1 MKASWIVAGA
11 LCLLSAAIAFV
22 SLAAPPQAPKAP
34 ATPGAPSAPA
44 QTAPAKS
51 APAQAAP
58 AKSAP
63 AGAPAQGT
71 PSQPNSSSTTAA
83 TPAASSDDRS
93 ADEAAIRSA
102 GAAFLEAY
110 NARDAKKLAALWTP
124 QAVYTDP
131 ATGEESVGREEI
143 EKVFA
148 EAFEDKE
155 DVKLTTEVESI
166 EFLSPNVAV
175 IRGVAHVVRPGEDAN
190 DSEFTVVRVKQDG
203 QWLIDRVS
211 EVETEKPLPSNYERL
226 KELEWMIGSWHD
238 DDPRPAVEI
247 QTDCEWT
254 KNKNFMTRAFAVAIG
269 DRVNKSGMQI
279 IGWDPVAKQ
288 IHSWIFDS
296 DGGFGEGTWTRKGDK
311 WFIQNTGT
319 LPDGGKATSLSIMTR
334 LDNDSFKWES
344 VNRDIDGELQPNVEP
359 VLVVRK
365 TD

>member
-1 MKASWIVAGA
+1 MKASWIAAGT
-11 LCLLSAAIAFV
+11 LGLLLAVIAFV
-22 SLAAPPQAPKAP
+22 SLAAPPQATKAP
-34 ATPGAPSAPA
+34 ANPGAPTAPA

-51 APAQAAP
+51 APAQSAP

-63 AGAPAQGT
+63 AGAPTQGS
-71 PSQPNSSSTTAA
+71 PAQPNSTGAT
-83 TPAASSDDRS
+83 TPASSSDDRS
-93 ADEAAIRSA
+93 ADEAAIRAA

-110 NARDAKKLAALWTP
+110 NARDAKKLAAFWTP
-124 QAVYTDP
+124 QAVYSDP

-155 DVKLTTEVESI
+155 DIKLTTEVESI

-175 IRGVAHVVRPGEDAN
+175 IRGVARVARAGEESN

-211 EVETEKPLPSNYERL
+211 EVETEKPLPSNYEHL

-247 QTDCEWT
+247 QTDCDWT

-296 DGGFGEGTWTRKGDK
+296 DGGFGEGTWTKDGDK
-311 WFIQNTGT
+311 WIIKTTGLQQDGKKVT
-319 LPDGGKATSLSIMTR
+319 AAHILGFLDPDTMTWQTKDRAVDGKPLPDTKEVKLKR
-334 LDNDSFKWES
+334 LK
-344 VNRDIDGELQPNVEP
+344 
-359 VLVVRK
+359 
-365 TD
+365 

>member
-1 MKASWIVAGA
+1 MKA
-11 LCLLSAAIAFV
+11 LCISLGTLFLLVIAIEFA
-22 SLAAPPQAPKAP
+22 SSQDSKSP
-34 ATPGAPSAPA
+34 ATPKAQGTLPAQAAPAKSPPAPPA

-51 APAQAAP
+51 SPAGTTPAPASTAAP
-58 AKSAP
+58 
-63 AGAPAQGT
+63 
-71 PSQPNSSSTTAA
+71 
-83 TPAASSDDRS
+83 DDPRA
-93 ADEAAIRSA
+93 ADEAAIRKA

-110 NARDAKKLAALWTP
+110 NARDAKKLAALWSTE
-124 QAVYTDP
+124 AIYVDP
-131 ATGEESVGREEI
+131 ATGEEIVGRDEI

-148 EAFEDKE
+148 DAFEDNE
-155 DVKLTTEVESI
+155 DDKLTTDVESI
-166 EFLSPNVAV
+166 EFVSPNVAI
-175 IRGVAHVVRPGEDAN
+175 IRGVAHVTKPGDEPN
-190 DSEFTVVRVKQDG
+190 DSDFTVVRVKQNG

-211 EVETEKPLPSNYERL
+211 EVETDKPPSSNYEHL

-247 QTDCEWT
+247 QTDCDWT

-288 IHSWIFDS
+288 IRSWIFDS

-319 LPDGGKATSLSIMTR
+319 LPDGGKATSLNVMTR

-344 VNRDIDGELQPNVEP
+344 VNRDIDGEIQPNVEP

-365 TD
+365 AD